1 MSLFAANLLLA
12 LAWAALSGE
21 ATLSALASGFGLG
34 FLMLWLLQ
42 PMVGGDRSYFLRVVY
57 GVRLVLLFFWE
68 LVVSSLHVAWDVL
81 TPMHRARPAL
91 VEVPLDLRS
100 DLGVLLLTN
109 LISLTPGT
117 LSVDVSG
124 DRRRLLVH
132 AMFAEDPDRLRRE
145 IKGGMERWVR
155 EALEP

>member
-12 LAWAALSGE
+12 LTWAALMGE
-21 ATLSALASGFGLG
+21 ATLSALTSGFGLG
-34 FLMLWLLQ
+34 FLALWLLQ
-42 PMVGGDRSYFLRVVY
+42 PVVGGDRRYFLRVVY
-57 GVRLVLLFFWE
+57 SLRLVLMFLWE
-68 LVVSSLHVAWDVL
+68 LLVSSLHVAWDVL
-81 TPMHRARPAL
+81 TPEHRARPAL
-91 VEVPLDLRS
+91 VEVPLDVRGE
-100 DLGVLLLTN
+100 LGVLLLTN

-132 AMFAEDPDRLRRE
+132 AMFAEDPDRLRQE

-155 EALEP
+155 EALGQ

>member
-1 MSLFAANLLLA
+1 MSLFAANLVLA
-12 LAWAALSGE
+12 LTWAALMGQG
-21 ATLSALASGFGLG
+21 TLSALASGFALG
-34 FLMLWLLQ
+34 FIALWILQ
-42 PMVGGDRSYFLRVVY
+42 PLLGGDRRYFLRVVY
-57 GVRLVLLFFWE
+57 GVRLLLLFAWE
-68 LVVSSLHVAWDVL
+68 LLVSSLHVAWDVL
-81 TPMHRARPAL
+81 TPEHRARPAL
-91 VEVPLDLRS
+91 VEVPLDLHS

-117 LSVDVSG
+117 LSIDVSV

-132 AMFAEDPDRLRRE
+132 AMFAEDPDRIRRD

>member
-1 MSLFAANLLLA
+1 MNLFAANLLLA
-12 LAWAALSGE
+12 LVWAALSGE
-21 ATLSALASGFGLG
+21 ATLSALVSGFGLG
-34 FLMLWLLQ
+34 FLALWLLH
-42 PMVGGDRSYFLRVVY
+42 PMVGGDRRYFLRVVY
-57 GVRLVLLFFWE
+57 GARLVLLFLWE

-81 TPMHRARPAL
+81 TPAHRARPAL

-117 LSVDVSG
+117 LSVDVSD

-132 AMFAEDPDRLRRE
+132 AMFAPDPDRLRRE

>member
-1 MSLFAANLLLA
+1 MSLFATNLVLA
-12 LAWAALSGE
+12 LTWAALTGQG
-21 ATLSALASGFGLG
+21 TLSALASGFVLG
-34 FLMLWLLQ
+34 FLALWLLQ
-42 PMVGGDRSYFLRVVY
+42 PMVGGDRRYFLRVVY
-57 GVRLVLLFFWE
+57 GLRLILLFLWE

-81 TPMHRARPAL
+81 TPTHRARPAL
-91 VEVPLDLRS
+91 VEVPLDVHS

-132 AMFAEDPDRLRRE
+132 AMFAPDPDRLRRD

-155 EALEP
+155 EALDP